1 MRRIKAAQ
9 SPIQAFDPSRCA
21 VSPETDAE
29 KDIALPHFKTAKPIP
44 ERPVEVS

>member
-1 MRRIKAAQ
+1 VPEAAQ
-9 SPIQAFDPSRCA
+9 SRSRHIDPSRCA
-21 VSPETDAE
+21 VAPETDAE